1 MNAKQIKQLKKTP
14 DTLAKAILAMQ
25 DKLLKATP
33 DFEAAPL
40 TVRVMATSGAMV
52 DKPNPVVTEYR
63 ALQHDYAVALK
74 AYKEITGKQEEQTSN
89 PLDGIRA
96 MLKVAE

>member
-1 MNAKQIKQLKKTP
+1 MNAKQLKQLKKTP
-14 DTLAKAILAMQ
+14 ETLAKVILAMQ
-25 DKLLKATP
+25 DKLIEYTP
-33 DFEAAPL
+33 DFEKAPL
-40 TVRVMATSGAMV
+40 TVRVMTTTGALV

-74 AYKEITGKQEEQTSN
+74 AYKEITGKQEEQTAN

-96 MLKVAE
+96 MLKVVE